1 MRDAVGGPESTGSG
15 DSASAPNLCELVSH
29 PHVIEVLD
37 ALSHGPM
44 TVADI
49 RPNVSA
55 GRRRLAVA
63 LRIIAARGLV
73 IKDDNGSWDTNAPGN
88 TVYRQTARGRQ
99 IVEALSHFSVW
110 TAMFDGSDTVRA
122 RATVVPKRATTRV
135 LSSPHNRKTS

>member
-1 MRDAVGGPESTGSG
+1 VRDAVGGPESTGSG
-15 DSASAPNLCELVSH
+15 DSDSAPNLRELVSH

-37 ALSHGPM
+37 ALSHGPR

-49 RPNVSA
+49 RSIVRA

-73 IKDDNGSWDTNAPGN
+73 IKDDDGSWDTNAPGN